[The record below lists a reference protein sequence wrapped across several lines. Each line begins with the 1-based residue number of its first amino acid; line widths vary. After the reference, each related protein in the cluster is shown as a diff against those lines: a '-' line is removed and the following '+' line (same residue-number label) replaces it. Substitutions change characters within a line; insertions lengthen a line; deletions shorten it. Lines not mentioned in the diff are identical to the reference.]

1 MTMALCALASSISA
15 YAQNT
20 RSPGRAAQADPVA
33 PAPAAAASRKVTGNA
48 EIVVT
53 ASRADLLGT
62 ATTAS
67 QGVITKEEVKLR
79 PAYRVGELLESVPG
93 LVVTVHSGEGKAN
106 QFLARGFNLDHGT
119 DIAIF
124 VDGAPV
130 NRPTNTHG
138 EGYSDLNF
146 LIPEVLDGLE
156 YTKGTY
162 YPAIGNFGDIAS
174 VQMHTANVIP
184 TQVTLSGDT
193 FTGLGAYLGGSRAV
207 GSDSH
212 LLAAFEFNKVE
223 GPFIP
228 PGNFHKYAGMV
239 RFSHGAPGDGYDLT
253 AQYYHGAGLFSTDQ
267 PLRAVQRGLIDRYG
281 TLDPTDGTRND
292 RMSITGRYAV
302 KGAHWALTTSGYYVH
317 SHQTLYNNF
326 THFLEDP
333 VNGDQEEQTER
344 RDLFG
349 GAAALTLSS
358 RWGSVGSTTTVG
370 LQVRRDDILLDRE
383 HTLQRVNLHY
393 CELLHPDGSVTQYS
407 IGQPACT
414 LDEVHLRDIG
424 LYLQNTTRWTPWLRT
439 DLGVREEF
447 VEGTDLNLLQGRP
460 FSLTPFR
467 TEVMLFQPKGSL
479 TIGPFAKT
487 EFYLSGGRGFHSND
501 IRSSSGTVLLEN
513 ISGLPP
519 PTRLLVKVASEEV
532 GLRSDLI
539 PRTHVQFAAFLV
551 HVRSEQTYDQDQG
564 EDVPGAPSKRYG
576 FELSAQYRPVHWLE
590 LNSDLSFSH
599 ARYNA
604 SNLADY
610 GDNGP
615 YIPNAPDFVGSFGAL
630 VDNLG
635 PWFGGLQIRV
645 LGAYPLISD
654 NSERDRGYVETNVN
668 LGYSFSPHLKA
679 QVQVFN
685 LTNEHANSGA
695 YYYATVIPGDHG
707 VPTSDH
713 QNHPLEPI
721 SARFS
726 VTATL

>member
-1 MTMALCALASSISA
+1 MGAHVGQAAGKVPSA
-15 YAQNT
+15 VYDAVPP
-20 RSPGRAAQADPVA
+20 RS
-33 PAPAAAASRKVTGNA
+33 TGA
-48 EIVVT
+48 TEIVVT
-53 ASRADLLGT
+53 ASRIDLLGT

-67 QGVITKEEVKLR
+67 QGVITREEVKLR

-119 DIAIF
+119 DIANFI
-124 VDGAPV
+124 DGVPI
-130 NRPTNTHG
+130 NRPTDTHG

-146 LIPEVLDGLE
+146 LIPEALDGLE

-174 VQMHTANVIP
+174 VHLHTANVIP

-193 FTGLGAYLGGSRAV
+193 FSGFGAYLGGSQAV
-207 GSDSH
+207 GADSH
-212 LLAAFEFNKVE
+212 LLAAFEYNKVN
-223 GPFIP
+223 GPFDP
-228 PGNFHKYAGMV
+228 PGNFHKYAGVV
-239 RFSHGAPGDGYDLT
+239 RYSHGSQTNGYDLT
-253 AQYYHGAGLFSTDQ
+253 AQYYHGAGLFETDQ
-267 PLRAVQRGLIDRYG
+267 PLRAVQRGLITRYG

-292 RMSITGRYAV
+292 RVSVAGHYAVTGRN
-302 KGAHWALTTSGYYVH
+302 WALIGNGYYVH

-349 GAAALTLSS
+349 GAAAFTLSS
-358 RWGSVGSTTTVG
+358 RLGEVRGDTTIGV
-370 LQVRRDDILLDRE
+370 QVRRDDILLNRQ
-383 HTLQRVNLHY
+383 HTLRRANLHY
-393 CELLHPDGSVTQYS
+393 CELLHVDGSVTTYS
-407 IGQPACT
+407 VGQPDCT
-414 LDEVHLRDIG
+414 LDEVHLHDIG

-447 VEGTDLNLLQGRP
+447 YGGSDLNLLPGRP
-460 FSLTPFR
+460 FSLLPYRQDVT
-467 TEVMLFQPKGSL
+467 LFQPKGSL

-501 IRSSSGTVLLEN
+501 IRSVSGTVLLEN
-513 ISGLPP
+513 IPGFARLTP
-519 PTRLLVKVASEEV
+519 LLVRVESEEV

-539 PRTHVQFAAFLV
+539 PATHVQFAAFLV
-551 HVRSEQTYDQDQG
+551 HVQSEQTYDQDQG

-599 ARYNA
+599 ARYTGA
-604 SNLADY
+604 NLADY
-610 GDNGP
+610 GDIGP

-635 PWFGGLQIRV
+635 RWFGGLQVRV

-654 NSERDRGYVETNVN
+654 NSQKDRGYIETNVN
-668 LGYSFSPHLKA
+668 LGYAFSPHLKA
-679 QVQVFN
+679 QVQIFN
-685 LTNEHANSGA
+685 LTNQHANAGA
-695 YYYATVIPGDHG
+695 YYYTTVIPGDNG
-707 VPTSDH
+707 VPTADH

-726 VTATL
+726 LTATL